1 MAICRKQLFSS
12 KSKKVPW
19 DGKLQELIRGRR
31 KTDRCQE
38 DVGLGGQAKDGP
50 DPTFNPRSFS
60 FVWSHIWPK
69 FPSLSWVKRKSS
81 GWVDGGSERLPPP
94 RINSRNTVDSWVT
107 KPGREQTSN
116 QTYEWELATAAT
128 GMTPCLNSISH
139 SEGDVRAGYK
149 VSSILV
155 A

>member
-1 MAICRKQLFSS
+1 MAICWKQLFSS

-19 DGKLQELIRGRR
+19 DRKLQELIRERR
-31 KTDRCQE
+31 KIDRCQE
-38 DVGLGGQAKDGP
+38 DVGLGGHVKDGP

-60 FVWSHIWPK
+60 FVWTHIWPK
-69 FPSLSWVKRKSS
+69 FPSLTWGKRMSS
-81 GWVDGGSERLPPP
+81 GWVDWGSERLLPP
-94 RINSRNTVDSWVT
+94 RINSRHTVDPWVT
-107 KPGREQTSN
+107 KPGRELTSN
-116 QTYEWELATAAT
+116 QTYECELATAAT

-139 SEGDVRAGYK
+139 SEGDIRAGYH